1 MKRQTFSPEVCECA
15 ARLRNPELR
24 CARAQRDD
32 GLLAPIQR
40 VWRSNMQI
48 YGTDKV
54 WRQMGREGATARQIA
69 EWVFEIRTIGQA
81 RARFAMTM
89 MAVCYDLKRLAYCQ
103 RAGIVHA

>member
-15 ARLRNPELR
+15 ERLRNPELR

-40 VWRSNMQI
+40 VWRSNTQI
-48 YGTDKV
+48 YVTDKV

-69 EWVFEIRTIGQA
+69 EWVFEIRTIG
-81 RARFAMTM
+81 
-89 MAVCYDLKRLAYCQ
+89 
-103 RAGIVHA
+103 